1 MAKFVCKSCGDV
13 REGRCKP
20 KKCQKC
26 GKSGKDQ
33 FEKKQS
39 RQYPVLIHRN
49 NNSGGNHYELNRLE
63 VHKKR

>member
-33 FEKKQS
+33 FEKK
-39 RQYPVLIHRN
+39 
-49 NNSGGNHYELNRLE
+49 
-63 VHKKR
+63 